1 MYITLLYDFV
11 ANNILFNICVHVNL
25 LNFGYSD
32 LYFKNTIIQ
41 SVYFKPNRF
50 CSNIMHKHSTILG
63 FYRVFF
69 KNSLKTQQTL
79 PRTRQPKMPHTCSQL
94 STLPACCN
102 LSTSWNELVN
112 FIKLQQACYNW
123 VCCKLSFANLLQ
135 LVGTTCRKPVDNKFG
150 QSTCNKS
157 VDNLQQIYRQQAVAS
172 HANASRYQL
181 AVTSCCVNGLVAA
194 CIFGCVYIAPAL
206 QRGSFDSCHST
217 YSGI

>member
-94 STLPACCN
+94 STLQ
-102 LSTSWNELVN
+102 LV
-112 FIKLQQACYNW
+112 ATY
-123 VCCKLSFANLLQ
+123 Q
-135 LVGTTCRKPVDNKFG
+135 LVGTSLSILSSCNKPVIIGFVANCHLP
-150 QSTCNKS
+150 TCY
-157 VDNLQQIYRQQAVAS
+157 NLLE
-172 HANASRYQL
+172 QL
-181 AVTSCCVNGLVAA
+181 AGSLLITSLDNQLATS
-194 CIFGCVYIAPAL
+194 L
-206 QRGSFDSCHST
+206 
-217 YSGI
+217 